1 MLRQRVFMPALLAI
15 LAVFMLS
22 GCALNEPSDTVSLAA
37 GWSYAAVSGDFTPS
51 DNSSPAEVHSFVK
64 SMHFTPLADAELSA
78 LETLLPSR
86 EGEVWLIKTFTLPAS
101 FKETD
106 LSVFLG
112 RIAMA
117 DRTWLNGHY
126 IGGEGWF
133 PPDEFSAWNDAR
145 LYHVPQDAVNWDGTN
160 YLLVRI
166 RVYGEGSIVSSP
178 FIASTETAKKAAS
191 REAFLNSRLNLLFAF
206 LMIIIALYHLML
218 YFQRKSERE
227 NLVFAILNIVS
238 ALYMSV
244 FYLTEIPSLPWRG
257 MSFLW
262 FQKIFSSSL
271 PFVIGL
277 LVPSFVNSFLKRR
290 DHWSVLVIRLI
301 LCVVPIVLS
310 VLAPD
315 YIKLRADRP
324 LLQLLLIPPVLY
336 TLVILIGAWI
346 KKKKNALP
354 LLLGFSP
361 LVVTLL
367 VDLLLH
373 NLLWQYIDGL
383 YALPYFTSYGWQLV
397 IIALL
402 FVLASKASAA
412 YREVEDL
419 NQNLEK
425 KVELRTEELSK
436 ANAELEDANARAARD
451 LKLAAFVQ
459 QSFYA
464 RSVPSVD
471 GWDIALYFKPMSGV
485 SGDLYD
491 FFTEG
496 KKLRGL
502 GLFDVSGHGISSG
515 LVTMLAKTTI
525 DRIFAA
531 EQNKPLASV
540 MGLINKAIIEEKGD
554 IQNYL
559 TGLLVRIDGDRVEYV
574 NGGHPPMFYRMANG
588 RVVPVEVPG
597 AQDDSAGGI
606 VGMAGLDSEFKGIQF
621 GMKSGDALIMYTD
634 CLSESNA
641 ENGKEQFGYTRIME
655 AFSAC
660 PSVSGAKQKLE
671 QVLEAYAS
679 FTGDKPA
686 NDDLTVI
693 VLQKK

>member
-1 MLRQRVFMPALLAI
+1 
-15 LAVFMLS
+15 
-22 GCALNEPSDTVSLAA
+22 
-37 GWSYAAVSGDFTPS
+37 
-51 DNSSPAEVHSFVK
+51 
-64 SMHFTPLADAELSA
+64 
-78 LETLLPSR
+78 
-86 EGEVWLIKTFTLPAS
+86 
-101 FKETD
+101 
-106 LSVFLG
+106 
-112 RIAMA
+112 
-117 DRTWLNGHY
+117 
-126 IGGEGWF
+126 
-133 PPDEFSAWNDAR
+133 
-145 LYHVPQDAVNWDGTN
+145 
-160 YLLVRI
+160 
-166 RVYGEGSIVSSP
+166 
-178 FIASTETAKKAAS
+178 
-191 REAFLNSRLNLLFAF
+191 
-206 LMIIIALYHLML
+206 
-218 YFQRKSERE
+218 
-227 NLVFAILNIVS
+227 
-238 ALYMSV
+238 
-244 FYLTEIPSLPWRG
+244 

-597 AQDDSAGGI
+597 AQDDSAGI
-606 VGMAGLDSEFKGIQF
+606 
-621 GMKSGDALIMYTD
+621 
-634 CLSESNA
+634 
-641 ENGKEQFGYTRIME
+641 
-655 AFSAC
+655 
-660 PSVSGAKQKLE
+660 
-671 QVLEAYAS
+671 
-679 FTGDKPA
+679 
-686 NDDLTVI
+686 
-693 VLQKK
+693 

>member
-1 MLRQRVFMPALLAI
+1 MPKI
-15 LAVFMLS
+15 L
-22 GCALNEPSDTVSLAA
+22 
-37 GWSYAAVSGDFTPS
+37 
-51 DNSSPAEVHSFVK
+51 
-64 SMHFTPLADAELSA
+64 
-78 LETLLPSR
+78 
-86 EGEVWLIKTFTLPAS
+86 
-101 FKETD
+101 
-106 LSVFLG
+106 
-112 RIAMA
+112 
-117 DRTWLNGHY
+117 
-126 IGGEGWF
+126 
-133 PPDEFSAWNDAR
+133 
-145 LYHVPQDAVNWDGTN
+145 
-160 YLLVRI
+160 
-166 RVYGEGSIVSSP
+166 
-178 FIASTETAKKAAS
+178 
-191 REAFLNSRLNLLFAF
+191 
-206 LMIIIALYHLML
+206 
-218 YFQRKSERE
+218 
-227 NLVFAILNIVS
+227 
-238 ALYMSV
+238 
-244 FYLTEIPSLPWRG
+244 
-257 MSFLW
+257 
-262 FQKIFSSSL
+262 
-271 PFVIGL
+271 
-277 LVPSFVNSFLKRR
+277 
-290 DHWSVLVIRLI
+290 
-301 LCVVPIVLS
+301 
-310 VLAPD
+310 
-315 YIKLRADRP
+315 
-324 LLQLLLIPPVLY
+324 
-336 TLVILIGAWI
+336 
-346 KKKKNALP
+346 
-354 LLLGFSP
+354 
-361 LVVTLL
+361 
-367 VDLLLH
+367 
-373 NLLWQYIDGL
+373 
-383 YALPYFTSYGWQLV
+383 
-397 IIALL
+397 
-402 FVLASKASAA
+402 
-412 YREVEDL
+412 
-419 NQNLEK
+419 
-425 KVELRTEELSK
+425 
-436 ANAELEDANARAARD
+436 
-451 LKLAAFVQ
+451 
-459 QSFYA
+459 
-464 RSVPSVD
+464 
-471 GWDIALYFKPMSGV
+471 SGV